1 MQSDVLLT
9 FRHTAAHTPPVLVFG
24 PPRFATPNAADLN
37 AFGVGDASLDT
48 QRTRVRTEI
57 SDRTRVSVME
67 TAEGG
72 STPDAP
78 APTSAQVR
86 EATRAVLPLVDL
98 ETVREIDVVK
108 MVEQR
113 LGAMVEESPELRAVV
128 QDEIDKQL
136 LRDDGD
142 DDITGDDITG
152 TAPEKP
158 KAKPKRKRGDNMG
171 GFVVSDDDDGDCAS
185 DREEEENDDDET
197 GAKKNGKWTKKEW
210 QEARHDW
217 SVPAAVPPVVQVG
230 DPNGTAPGAPP
241 PIAGVDDRKIFVALS
256 LTGSGQTAKSLAS
269 FLKTSKSEVNK
280 ALYRL
285 QAGGKVAKSDSA
297 GGAPTWSAVE
307 GAAPGGSGGPSFGAG
322 TPSTVP
328 AGVGAAG
335 PTTAPVAAPTTA
347 PTTAAPTTDD
357 AFAVDGQICAL
368 SKSKRVVVGEYRGK
382 KNLSL
387 REYYEKDGK
396 WLPGK
401 KGISLARDQWAV
413 LKKHVGAGDVE
424 ARLKKDPG
432 GAGDFL
438 VGNLSPTRRLT
449 VGSFRNVP
457 TVGVRE
463 YYEKDGKTLP
473 GFKGMNM
480 SLEQWGVFCG
490 FVDAIETAMGK

>member
-171 GFVVSDDDDGDCAS
+171 GFVVSDDDDGDYAS
-185 DREEEENDDDET
+185 VREEDENDDDE
-197 GAKKNGKWTKKEW
+197 
-210 QEARHDW
+210 
-217 SVPAAVPPVVQVG
+217 AVCPHQV
-230 DPNGTAPGAPP
+230 
-241 PIAGVDDRKIFVALS
+241 
-256 LTGSGQTAKSLAS
+256 
-269 FLKTSKSEVNK
+269 
-280 ALYRL
+280 
-285 QAGGKVAKSDSA
+285 
-297 GGAPTWSAVE
+297 
-307 GAAPGGSGGPSFGAG
+307 
-322 TPSTVP
+322 
-328 AGVGAAG
+328 
-335 PTTAPVAAPTTA
+335 
-347 PTTAAPTTDD
+347 
-357 AFAVDGQICAL
+357 
-368 SKSKRVVVGEYRGK
+368 
-382 KNLSL
+382 
-387 REYYEKDGK
+387 
-396 WLPGK
+396 
-401 KGISLARDQWAV
+401 
-413 LKKHVGAGDVE
+413 
-424 ARLKKDPG
+424 
-432 GAGDFL
+432 
-438 VGNLSPTRRLT
+438 RR
-449 VGSFRNVP
+449 F
-457 TVGVRE
+457 
-463 YYEKDGKTLP
+463 
-473 GFKGMNM
+473 
-480 SLEQWGVFCG
+480 
-490 FVDAIETAMGK
+490 